1 MLRVSKSRSYSVP
14 VVLHT
19 LNIIEV
25 LSESDFALKANE
37 ISDRAGV
44 SHSTTYRILRTLV
57 QRGYVS
63 QDLDGRFRRF
73 RDLDKPRIVPIIRVD
88 QLNALHGAQEPET
101 NVSADQLIEMLLAL
115 LQGLRNG
122 GLALL
127 SVDNWMK

>member
-63 QDLDGRFRRF
+63 QDLDGRFRF

-115 LQGLRNG
+115 LQGLRNRG
-122 GLALL
+122 PALL